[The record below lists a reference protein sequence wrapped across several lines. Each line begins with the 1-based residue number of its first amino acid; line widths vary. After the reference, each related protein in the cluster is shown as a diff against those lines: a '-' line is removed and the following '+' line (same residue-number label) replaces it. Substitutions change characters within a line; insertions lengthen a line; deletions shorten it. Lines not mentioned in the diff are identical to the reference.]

1 MKKTILTALAI
12 TLTVGGMG
20 IATSVSAHSRSDKPS
35 FEMMDLNG
43 DGALDA
49 TELQAQITT
58 KITERMGERMGG
70 KMFGENNK
78 GPAAGRLEH
87 MVEHMLERG
96 DTDGN
101 GSISAEEWAQM
112 AKNGPRGGGNG
123 SNR

>member
-12 TLTVGGMG
+12 TLTVGGLG
-20 IATSVSAHSRSDKPS
+20 IATSVAAHSRGEKPS

-49 TELQAQITT
+49 SELQTQITAQ
-58 KITERMGERMGG
+58 ITERMGERRGG
-70 KMFGENNK
+70 KMFGENGN
-78 GPAAGRLEH
+78 GPMGGRLEH

-101 GSISAEEWAQM
+101 GTISAEEWELM
-112 AKNGPRGGGNG
+112 AKNGPRGGDS